1 MRFAGSAITSYAG
14 TPGMESFLDPNRPDS
29 GEIAMMGDKIRASE
43 AVKGIG
49 LQGQTQSKGIA
60 AAGAVEAAKI
70 NAQGQQALA
79 NAQGNAAMMGAIG
92 DIASAGIGAFDTP
105 KIPQVGTVARADHDI
120 KYLKGLDQSGWAG
133 IAQGL
138 IP

>member
-43 AVKGIG
+43 GIAG
-49 LQGQTQSKGIA
+49 TKLQGQTQAKGIS

-92 DIASAGIGAFDTP
+92 DIGGSIVGAF
-105 KIPQVGTVARADHDI
+105 G
-120 KYLKGLDQSGWAG
+120 SGNNNIWRKERWSTWW
-133 IAQGL
+133 INWW
-138 IP
+138 IEFTSCK

>member
-49 LQGQTQSKGIA
+49 LQGQTQAKGIA

-92 DIASAGIGAFDTP
+92 DIGGSIVGAF
-105 KIPQVGTVARADHDI
+105 G
-120 KYLKGLDQSGWAG
+120 SGNNNIWRKERWSTWW
-133 IAQGL
+133 INWW
-138 IP
+138 IEFTSCK